1 MKAADWRT
9 LNKIGLG
16 ICVLLVLFSCIWM
29 LWGYFL
35 VGLRGFMEFSVA
47 GFVIG
52 FFYLLFVLISYQKLE
67 EAEKLEKE
75 SDLKHQQERSK
86 K

>member
-1 MKAADWRT
+1 MKATDWRT

-16 ICVLLVLFSCIWM
+16 ICILLVLFSTIVLM
-29 LWGYFL
+29 WGSFL
-35 VGLRGFMEFSVA
+35 VGVRGPMELSVA

-52 FFYLLFVLISYQKLE
+52 FLYLLFVLFSYRKLE

-75 SDLKHQQERSK
+75 SDLKHQQERPK

>member
-16 ICVLLVLFSCIWM
+16 ICILLVLFSTIVLMWSS
-29 LWGYFL
+29 FL
-35 VGLRGFMEFSVA
+35 VGVRDPMELSVA
-47 GFVIG
+47 GFAVS
-52 FFYLLFVLISYQKLE
+52 FLYLLFVLISYQKLE

>member
-1 MKAADWRT
+1 MNASDWRT

-16 ICVLLVLFSCIWM
+16 ICILLVLFSVIIM
-29 LWGYFL
+29 LWGYFV
-35 VGLRGFMEFSVA
+35 VGMRGYMEFSVA

-52 FFYLLFVLISYQKLE
+52 FFYLLFALFSYQKLE

-75 SDLKHQQERSK
+75 SDLKHQ
-86 K
+86 

>member
-16 ICVLLVLFSCIWM
+16 ICILLVLFSVIIM
-29 LWGYFL
+29 LSGYFL
-35 VGLRGFMEFSVA
+35 VGMRGYMEFSVA

-52 FFYLLFVLISYQKLE
+52 FFYLLFALFSYQKLE
-67 EAEKLEKE
+67 EAEKL
-75 SDLKHQQERSK
+75 
-86 K
+86 

>member
-1 MKAADWRT
+1 MNASDWRT

-16 ICVLLVLFSCIWM
+16 ICILLVLFSVMIM

-35 VGLRGFMEFSVA
+35 VGMRGYMEFSVA

-52 FFYLLFVLISYQKLE
+52 FFYLLFALFSYQKLE

-75 SDLKHQQERSK
+75 SDLKHQQER
-86 K
+86 

>member
-16 ICVLLVLFSCIWM
+16 ICVLLVLFSFIIM

-35 VGLRGFMEFSVA
+35 VWSRGYTEFSVA

-52 FFYLLFVLISYQKLE
+52 FFYLLFALFSYQKLE

>member
-1 MKAADWRT
+1 M
-9 LNKIGLG
+9 I
-16 ICVLLVLFSCIWM
+16 M

-35 VGLRGFMEFSVA
+35 VGMRGYMEFSVA

-52 FFYLLFVLISYQKLE
+52 FFYLLFALFSYKKLE

-75 SDLKHQQERSK
+75 SDLKHQQER
-86 K
+86 

>member
-1 MKAADWRT
+1 MNAADWRK

-16 ICVLLVLFSCIWM
+16 ICILLVLFSTIGLM
-29 LWGYFL
+29 WGSLL
-35 VGLRGFMEFSVA
+35 VGVRVPMELSVA

-52 FFYLLFVLISYQKLE
+52 FFYLLFVLFSYQKLE

>member
-1 MKAADWRT
+1 MNASDWRT

-16 ICVLLVLFSCIWM
+16 ICILLVLFSVIIM

-35 VGLRGFMEFSVA
+35 VGMRGYMEFSVA

-52 FFYLLFVLISYQKLE
+52 FFYLLFALFSYQKLE

-75 SDLKHQQERSK
+75 SDLKHQQER
-86 K
+86 

>member
-1 MKAADWRT
+1 
-9 LNKIGLG
+9 
-16 ICVLLVLFSCIWM
+16 
-29 LWGYFL
+29 
-35 VGLRGFMEFSVA
+35 MEFSVA

-52 FFYLLFVLISYQKLE
+52 FFYLLFALLSYQKLE

>member
-1 MKAADWRT
+1 MNAADWRR

-16 ICVLLVLFSCIWM
+16 ICILLVLLSLIVM
-29 LWGYFL
+29 LWGYSL
-35 VGLRGFMEFSVA
+35 VGVRGYMEFSIA

-52 FFYLLFVLISYQKLE
+52 FFYLLFALFSYLKLE

-75 SDLKHQQERSK
+75 SELKHQQERSK

>member
-16 ICVLLVLFSCIWM
+16 ICVLLVLFSTIMLIW
-29 LWGYFL
+29 GFPI
-35 VGLRGFMEFSVA
+35 VGLRGYMELGVA

-52 FFYLLFVLISYQKLE
+52 FFYLLFALFSYQKLE

>member
-16 ICVLLVLFSCIWM
+16 ICVLLVLFSFIMM

-35 VGLRGFMEFSVA
+35 VGSRGYMEFSVA

-52 FFYLLFVLISYQKLE
+52 FFYLLFALFSYQKLE

-75 SDLKHQQERSK
+75 SDLKHQQER
-86 K
+86 